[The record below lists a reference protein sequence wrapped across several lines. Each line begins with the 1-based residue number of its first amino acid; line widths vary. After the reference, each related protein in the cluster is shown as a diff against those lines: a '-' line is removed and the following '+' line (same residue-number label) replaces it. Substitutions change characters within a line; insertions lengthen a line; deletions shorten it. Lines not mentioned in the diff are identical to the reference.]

1 VALVAA
7 HPSQQLLGWAVC
19 RRGVPLRPAMRDQA
33 TLEALVAFASEL
45 ATFAALPDLVL
56 ALFGASTDP
65 RCAMMLTTHR
75 VYHSGVALTW
85 SPVIN
90 QALAARRRADLR
102 HTLLCRRRA

>member
-1 VALVAA
+1 MNRIRTIEWQVAGACNYDCTYCIQ
-7 HPSQQLLGWAVC
+7 SKRY
-19 RRGVPLRPAMRDQA
+19 RRGRPQPAQIERA
-33 TLEALVAFASEL
+33 L

-65 RCAMMLTTHR
+65 RCDMMLTTHR